1 MEATEYH
8 AGDVWGTWTKA
19 TSPHIITADL
29 RIPPGQSLTIEP
41 GCQVLFRGYYKLV
54 VDSAAILRAI
64 GTVSDSILFD
74 EETPGTAWHGIRF
87 LKADNTSAL
96 SYCRLRHGKA
106 LGEEAD
112 GYGGALYCLGSSPTL
127 RYCLVDGN
135 YARARGGALYCENGN
150 PRLEYCQ
157 FLGDSASPAPV
168 CSEGGALH
176 FRYSEPTLIGNTF
189 RENIAMHGGAIY
201 AECAGDSLTIVN
213 NDFTTNLTWEDG
225 AAIQGHGTSHSLIS
239 GNNFNLNH
247 ASSEAGAVYCHTGFS
262 ALIVGNTFTSNS
274 CNYNG
279 GAILCIDAS
288 PTITGNTFAENSAVS
303 YGNGGAIDCGN
314 PYSDVHIAGNSFY
327 SNYAAH
333 GGAISFSAYPGATV
347 LNNIFESN
355 TAAYGGAVW
364 LNNGAEVEM
373 RDNVFLANDATALS
387 GGAIYIYWATATIR
401 NCTFYGNRAAMGGA
415 INCEYITSPVLTN
428 CILWADSATLG
439 PEIRYD
445 PKTCDPVVSYCDIQG
460 GWTGSG
466 GNNLDTSPYFI
477 NAPEGI
483 LQLQHSSPCIDAGD
497 PASPLDPDNTRADM
511 GAYYFDQSTT
521 PSLQF
526 YPHHTPITL
535 PPTLS
540 HLEYDGWVY
549 NLADTSVTVDI
560 WTYAILPNHSRYG
573 PVRHYTNSRIRP
585 HARIGM
591 NNIEETVPGMAPAG
605 DYSYI
610 GYVGKFP
617 STVLDSSYFGFTK
630 SP

>member
-19 TSPHIITADL
+19 TSPHIITADV

-41 GCQVLFRGYYKLV
+41 GCQVLFRGYYKFI
-54 VDSAAILRAI
+54 VDSAAVLRAV
-64 GTVSDSILFD
+64 GTSTDSIFFD
-74 EETPGTAWHGIRF
+74 EETSGTRWHGIRL
-87 LKADNTSAL
+87 LKADDACLFT
-96 SYCRLRHGKA
+96 YCRLRHGKA
-106 LGEEAD
+106 SGVGDDA
-112 GYGGALYCLGSSPTL
+112 YGGALYCKQSSPTL
-127 RYCLVDGN
+127 RFCSVDN
-135 YARARGGALYCENGN
+135 NWADWYGGALYGETSN
-150 PRLEYCQ
+150 PLIEYCL
-157 FLGDSASPAPV
+157 FLGDTASSLS
-168 CSEGGALH
+168 CSQGGALC
-176 FRYSEPTLIGNTF
+176 FQYSNPTLIGNSF

-201 AECAGDSLTIVN
+201 AECEGDSLTIVN
-213 NDFTTNLTWEDG
+213 NDFTSNLSWSAG
-225 AAIQGHGTSHSLIS
+225 AAIKGYGSSHSLIS
-239 GNNFNLNH
+239 GNTFTLNH
-247 ASSEAGAVYCHTGFS
+247 ASSQAGAVECNVGFDP
-262 ALIVGNTFTSNS
+262 LITGNTFTFNS
-274 CNYNG
+274 CHHNG
-279 GAILCIDAS
+279 GAILCVSAS
-288 PTITGNTFAENSAVS
+288 PTIAGNMFTDNAALG
-303 YGNGGAIDCGN
+303 YGYGGAIDCRNWSAGVLIIGN
-314 PYSDVHIAGNSFY
+314 TLSSNFASFGGGINFSSGASAIVEDNFFDSNSAN
-327 SNYAAH
+327 S
-333 GGAISFSAYPGATV
+333 
-347 LNNIFESN
+347 
-355 TAAYGGAVW
+355 GGAVHCFQDTR
-364 LNNGAEVEM
+364 VEM
-373 RDNVFLANDATALS
+373 DGNTFSHDTAS
-387 GGAIYIYWATATIR
+387 NGGALYCHGSSPNIR
-401 NCTFYGNRAAMGGA
+401 HCTFYGNYTSSGGPVH
-415 INCEYITSPVLTN
+415 CEEYASPVLAD
-428 CILWADSATLG
+428 CILWENSVPLG
-439 PEIRYD
+439 QQVYIAD